1 MNMHYEGANR
11 APHSGKY
18 SNVQLALKMKDMWGV
33 DQLPLVQGTATTH
46 SCRNLLSQTSASQLL
61 LIGH

>member
-1 MNMHYEGANR
+1 MNMHYEELYLL
-11 APHSGKY
+11 PHSGKY

-33 DQLPLVQGTATTH
+33 DQLPLIQCTAATH
-46 SCRNLLSQTSASQLL
+46 SCGNLLSQARTSQLL